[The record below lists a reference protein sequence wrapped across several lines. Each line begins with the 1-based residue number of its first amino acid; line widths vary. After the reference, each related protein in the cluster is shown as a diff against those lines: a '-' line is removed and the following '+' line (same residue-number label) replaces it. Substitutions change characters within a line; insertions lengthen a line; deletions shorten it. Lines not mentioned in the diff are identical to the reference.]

1 VSPPRSISAAA
12 ESGDDLLMRQVKAG
26 SVAAFE
32 EFYEHYRDRAYRVAR
47 SVCHDQGHAEDAVQ
61 EAFLSIWRSRATY
74 KPQRG
79 TFAAWLLTAVRCRAI
94 DVVRREQKH
103 ARRRAGAHTLD
114 ACPTPTGPPDQIA
127 HEDASHLRALLTR
140 LPDAQ
145 QEVIALA
152 FYGEL
157 THIEIA
163 AALQLPAG
171 TIKGRMRLGLK
182 KLRADIE
189 NEAA

>member
-1 VSPPRSISAAA
+1 
-12 ESGDDLLMRQVKAG
+12 M
-26 SVAAFE
+26 
-32 EFYEHYRDRAYRVAR
+32 
-47 SVCHDQGHAEDAVQ
+47 
-61 EAFLSIWRSRATY
+61 
-74 KPQRG
+74 
-79 TFAAWLLTAVRCRAI
+79 
-94 DVVRREQKH
+94 
-103 ARRRAGAHTLD
+103 
-114 ACPTPTGPPDQIA
+114 
-127 HEDASHLRALLTR
+127 RALLNR